1 VAALCAV
8 VVTCPQCGTSNE
20 ALPGAVGVTCRACG
34 SPLSGEAMLARLTLN
49 KGRRAPDVTRP
60 PATEPPDAASSS
72 EASLGG
78 LSDLSGRS
86 GSGSLGDAF
95 DLSSILDAVP
105 APTLPTGGAKA
116 NRPAF
121 VPAFTFPGT
130 EEPAA
135 VASEPLDALGLLD
148 GPLPMPAGQPTRVMG
163 AGATGAWRVKNERG
177 VEYELMTIDA
187 VVAWLE
193 GKASYDVIR
202 VARGGGAYQLVHDV
216 PELAA
221 RLGIRPPP
229 LTSGF
234 VGAPNGVTEAP
245 LRLDPDAMPPR
256 RPAQARPVPLAAG
269 GAPSRTAAAGA
280 GFAAAPV
287 IATAAKVRLEETRV
301 DLERALGLGFT
312 LVVAA
317 GACGLAALAV
327 FFTATDGHLPDEPA
341 SAVATA
347 PEASSATPLL
357 ADAQA
362 AFDARR
368 YTAAEQL
375 LVQAAQ
381 ASPRDPQVQRL
392 LALTLS
398 KLGGRAHEARDA
410 LTRYRSLRASGGED

>member
-1 VAALCAV
+1 MAVLCAV

-20 ALPGAVGVTCRACG
+20 ALAGAVGVTCRACA

-49 KGRRAPDVTRP
+49 KGRRPS
-60 PATEPPDAASSS
+60 EAARSSGTQPVGLVAS
-72 EASLGG
+72 NEASLG
-78 LSDLSGRS
+78 DPSGRS
-86 GSGSLGDAF
+86 GSGSVSDAF

-130 EEPAA
+130 EEPAG

-148 GPLPMPAGQPTRVMG
+148 DALPPPAGQPTRVMG
-163 AGATGAWRVKNERG
+163 AGAAGAWRVKNERG

-193 GKASYDVIR
+193 GKSSYDSVR
-202 VARGGGAYQLVHDV
+202 VARGAGAYQLVHDV

-221 RLGIRPPP
+221 RLGIRPPAAP
-229 LTSGF
+229 AGF
-234 VGAPNGVTEAP
+234 AGMPGPGADAP
-245 LRLDPDAMPPR
+245 LRLDADAMPPR
-256 RPAQARPVPLAAG
+256 RLAQARPP
-269 GAPSRTAAAGA
+269 APAHSSPSSRAAAGA
-280 GFAAAPV
+280 GAFASAPAV
-287 IATAAKVRLEETRV
+287 ATAAKVRLEETRA
-301 DLERALGLGFT
+301 DLERSWGLGFT

-317 GACGLAALAV
+317 AACGVAAFAV
-327 FFTATDGHLPDEPA
+327 VFVPSATSVPGAPA
-341 SAVATA
+341 SEVAA
-347 PEASSATPLL
+347 AHAATPAGPLL

-362 AFDARR
+362 AYDARR

-375 LVQAAQ
+375 LMQAAQ

-410 LTRYRSLRASGGED
+410 LTRYRSLRAGSGED